1 MVWPFSSSRL
11 AADSIDLPAV
21 PAAGYHDLHA
31 HLITGVDDGA
41 ESVEESHAMLD
52 GLADLG
58 YWRVAATPHF
68 SHPLFGSPP
77 RALVEERVADL
88 VRERGDAPPR
98 LVPGAEIHITESFRD
113 SAVSRGLPVYGQT
126 KALLVEFAF
135 QPGSIPNGVE
145 QVFFEMQVRGG
156 IVVIAHAER
165 YPDVQRS
172 SQRVEALRR
181 TAVIQV
187 NLMSVIGK
195 YGRKPRNAAWK
206 LLERG
211 LVDVL
216 ATDLHRAADL
226 PDVARALGEIAD
238 WDSEQLELLVST
250 NPALLLDGRGSE
262 LERDE

>member
-1 MVWPFSSSRL
+1 MEDSEDSVDPP
-11 AADSIDLPAV
+11 AA

-31 HLITGVDDGA
+31 HLIAGVDDGA

-52 GLADLG
+52 GLAGLG
-58 YWRVAATPHF
+58 YSRVAATPHF

-88 VRERGDAPPR
+88 VRERGEALPL
-98 LVPGAEIHITESFRD
+98 LVPGAEIHITEDFRD
-113 SAVSRGLPVYGQT
+113 SAAARSLPAYGQT
-126 KALLVEFAF
+126 TAHLVEFAF
-135 QPGSIPNGVE
+135 QPGSIPDGIE

-156 IVVIAHAER
+156 IVVVAHVER

-172 SQRVEALRR
+172 LQRVESLRR

-195 YGRKPRNAAWK
+195 YGPRPRNATWK
-206 LLERG
+206 LLEKG

-226 PDVARALGEIAD
+226 PDVARALSEIAD
-238 WDSEQLELLVST
+238 WDSEQLERLVSA
-250 NPALLLDGRGSE
+250 NPSLLLDGRGSE